1 MLWTRLAPQP
11 LTPNGGIEQA
21 VIPVQWEVASDETF
35 KSVVVR
41 GVAYA
46 EVEWALSVHV
56 EVNGLAPWRWYHYR
70 FHCGDAS
77 SVTGRLR
84 TAPRHD
90 QAIDTLRF
98 AAVSCQHY
106 ETGYYAAYRHM
117 LADSL
122 DLVLHLGD
130 YIYESAATTK
140 TVRRHIAGEPFALH
154 DYRMRHAQYRSD
166 RDLQAAHAATA
177 WLMVWDD
184 HEVENDYAGA
194 YSQSKDDPTWFLR
207 RRANAYRAY
216 YEHMPLPDAMRPFGA
231 HMRIHTGVDYG
242 ALLRFTMLDAR
253 QYRSPQPCP
262 PLGRGGSTTIEECA
276 ARLDEQASL
285 LGAQQMQVELRGLDD
300 VTQADTACRSLA
312 SFVVEDGHAGAQR
325 A

>member
-1 MLWTRLAPQP
+1 
-11 LTPNGGIEQA
+11 
-21 VIPVQWEVASDETF
+21 
-35 KSVVVR
+35 
-41 GVAYA
+41 
-46 EVEWALSVHV
+46 
-56 EVNGLAPWRWYHYR
+56 
-70 FHCGDAS
+70 
-77 SVTGRLR
+77 
-84 TAPRHD
+84 
-90 QAIDTLRF
+90 
-98 AAVSCQHY
+98 
-106 ETGYYAAYRHM
+106 
-117 LADSL
+117 
-122 DLVLHLGD
+122 
-130 YIYESAATTK
+130 
-140 TVRRHIAGEPFALH
+140 
-154 DYRMRHAQYRSD
+154 MRHAQYRSD

-184 HEVENDYAGA
+184 HEVENGYAGA
-194 YSQSKDDPTWFLR
+194 YSQNKDDPSWFLR

-231 HMRIHTGVDYG
+231 HMRIHIGVDYG

-285 LGAQQMQVELRGLDD
+285 LGAQQMQVDLRGLDD

-312 SFVVEDGHAGAQR
+312 SFVVEDGYAGAQR